1 MNQLKKITFL
11 LFDGNQTTNF
21 LHKKGMKRFMMELSD
36 NIHIQCSRCNHKFI
50 IDKDFYEP
58 NISYYDH
65 GTNGMGEEVEY
76 SIEDDIRCEICNN
89 NISFKISG
97 SEYPIGVF
105 NSSDHSISG
114 ATFVSNPTFEMI
126 YFPENDCQDEYKNLN
141 DFLCKNQ
148 IDTLY
153 HFTRVENL
161 ANIINYGLVPR
172 NIIESNNIDSHFND
186 EWRYDNCTDANCLS
200 IEFPNYKMFYSLRM
214 SEPNTKWVV
223 IKFKIQILFDFK
235 CAYCWTN
242 AGDSSMYTKS
252 LQSRMGVA
260 AFIDLYNNHPRYP
273 KREDTKINN
282 WYPTNPQAEILV
294 FGTIPIKYV
303 DCIYFQDYETLSAFK
318 DIVPDNITTK
328 VHSRAFSYRSDWKF
342 W

>member
-1 MNQLKKITFL
+1 M
-11 LFDGNQTTNF
+11 
-21 LHKKGMKRFMMELSD
+21 MKLSD

-97 SEYPIGVF
+97 SEYPIGAF

-126 YFPENDCQDEYKNLN
+126 YFLENDLDCQDEYKNLN

-200 IEFPNYKMFYSLRM
+200 IEFPNYKMFHTQLGVKTLLDGGRRR
-214 SEPNTKWVV
+214 TKNLYGVV
-223 IKFKIQILFDFK
+223 KR
-235 CAYCWTN
+235 TVP
-242 AGDSSMYTKS
+242 AG
-252 LQSRMGVA
+252 QVR
-260 AFIDLYNNHPRYP
+260 
-273 KREDTKINN
+273 
-282 WYPTNPQAEILV
+282 Q
-294 FGTIPIKYV
+294 
-303 DCIYFQDYETLSAFK
+303 
-318 DIVPDNITTK
+318 
-328 VHSRAFSYRSDWKF
+328 
-342 W
+342 

>member
-1 MNQLKKITFL
+1 M
-11 LFDGNQTTNF
+11 
-21 LHKKGMKRFMMELSD
+21 MKLSD

-97 SEYPIGVF
+97 SEYPIGAF

-126 YFPENDCQDEYKNLN
+126 YFLENDLDCQDEYKNLN

-223 IKFKIQILFDFK
+223 IKLKIQILFDFK

-242 AGDSSMYTKS
+242 AGDSSMYTRS
-252 LQSRMGVA
+252 LQSRMGAA
-260 AFIDLYNNHPRYP
+260 AFIDLYNNHPGYP
-273 KREDTKINN
+273 KREDTKIND
-282 WYPTNPQAEILV
+282 WYPTNPQAEILA
-294 FGTIPIKYV
+294 FGTIPIKYI

-328 VHSRAFSYRSDWKF
+328 VHSQVFSYRSDWNF

>member
-1 MNQLKKITFL
+1 
-11 LFDGNQTTNF
+11 
-21 LHKKGMKRFMMELSD
+21 MKLSD

-97 SEYPIGVF
+97 SEYPIGAF

-126 YFPENDCQDEYKNLN
+126 YFLENDLDCQDEYKNLN

-186 EWRYDNCTDANCLS
+186 EWRYDN
-200 IEFPNYKMFYSLRM
+200 
-214 SEPNTKWVV
+214 
-223 IKFKIQILFDFK
+223 
-235 CAYCWTN
+235 
-242 AGDSSMYTKS
+242 
-252 LQSRMGVA
+252 
-260 AFIDLYNNHPRYP
+260 
-273 KREDTKINN
+273 
-282 WYPTNPQAEILV
+282 
-294 FGTIPIKYV
+294 
-303 DCIYFQDYETLSAFK
+303 
-318 DIVPDNITTK
+318 
-328 VHSRAFSYRSDWKF
+328 
-342 W
+342 